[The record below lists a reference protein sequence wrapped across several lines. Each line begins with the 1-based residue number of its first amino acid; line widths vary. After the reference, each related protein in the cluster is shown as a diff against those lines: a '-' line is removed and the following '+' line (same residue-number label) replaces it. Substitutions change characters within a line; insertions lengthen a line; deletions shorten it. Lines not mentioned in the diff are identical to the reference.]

1 MPVFPNVPI
10 APGVPSLPRLP
21 GAVPA
26 VVQLLVSDALGLLG
40 AFGNPVWGLFLDGEA
55 VVTAESVFSFDFKK
69 SAQISSFPVENGGF
83 ESYNKVQKPYDVRLR
98 FVTGGTP
105 ADRQELI
112 ESAEAAVNSLDLM
125 TAVTP
130 EAVYPNVN
138 PTHMDYRRTSVNG
151 VGLIV
156 VDLFCEEV
164 RVQASST
171 FTTNTSSTSS
181 TGATGTNANPVA
193 GTNANQAVASR
204 FPSTAS
210 IVSPK
215 GPGAAPLTNGG
226 IVQPVNTTLNFD
238 LPI

>member
-21 GAVPA
+21 GAVA
-26 VVQLLVSDALGLLG
+26 ATVQLLVSDALGLLG
-40 AFGNPVWGLFLDGEA
+40 AFGSPTWGLFLDGEA
-55 VVTAESVFSFDFKK
+55 VVTAESVYSFDFKK

-83 ESYNKVQKPYDVRLR
+83 ESYNKVQKPYDVRIR
-98 FVTGGTP
+98 FTTGGTP
-105 ADRQELI
+105 ADRQELL
-112 ESAEAAVNSLDLM
+112 ESAQAAVNSLDLM

-138 PTHMDYRRTSVNG
+138 PVHMDYRRTAVNG
-151 VGLIV
+151 RGLIV

-171 FTTNTSSTSS
+171 FTTNSSTTNGSAS
-181 TGATGTNANPVA
+181 NATGTNPVA
-193 GTNANQAVASR
+193 GATANQAVASR

-210 IVSPK
+210 IVSPAA
-215 GPGAAPLTNGG
+215 PGAAPLTNGG

-238 LPI
+238 LPL

>member
-21 GAVPA
+21 GAVA
-26 VVQLLVSDALGLLG
+26 ATVQLLVSDALGLLG
-40 AFGNPVWGLFLDGEA
+40 AFGSPTWGLFLDGEA
-55 VVTAESVFSFDFKK
+55 VVTAESVYSFDFKK

-83 ESYNKVQKPYDVRLR
+83 ESYNKVQKPYDVRIR
-98 FVTGGTP
+98 FTTGGTP
-105 ADRQELI
+105 ADRQELL
-112 ESAEAAVNSLDLM
+112 ESAQAAVNSLDLM

-138 PTHMDYRRTSVNG
+138 PVHMDYRRTAVNG
-151 VGLIV
+151 RGLIV

-171 FTTNTSSTSS
+171 FTTNTSTTNGSS
-181 TGATGTNANPVA
+181 NTVGTNTVA
-193 GTNANQAVASR
+193 GANQVVASR
-204 FPSTAS
+204 TGTFQAPS
-210 IVSPK
+210 IVSPAA
-215 GPGAAPLTNGG
+215 PGAAPLTNGG

-238 LPI
+238 LPL

>member
-1 MPVFPNVPI
+1 MPVFPNVPDG
-10 APGVPSLPRLP
+10 PGVPALPRLP
-21 GAVPA
+21 GAIPP

-40 AFGNPVWGLFLDGEA
+40 AFGNPTWGLFLDGQP
-55 VVTAESVFSFDFKK
+55 VVTAESVYSFDFKK
-69 SAQISSFPVENGGF
+69 SAQISNFPVENGGF

-98 FVTGGTP
+98 FTTGGTP
-105 ADRQELI
+105 ADRQALI
-112 ESAEAAVNSLDLM
+112 ESAEAAVASLDLM
-125 TAVTP
+125 IAVTP

-138 PTHMDYRRTSVNG
+138 PTHMDYRRTAVSG
-151 VGLIV
+151 QGLIV

-164 RVQASST
+164 RVQSSST
-171 FTTNTSSTSS
+171 FTTNTAATSS
-181 TGATGTNANPVA
+181 GGSTAATNTGNAN
-193 GTNANQAVASR
+193 NATFNER

-226 IVQPVNTTLNFD
+226 IVQPANTTLNFD